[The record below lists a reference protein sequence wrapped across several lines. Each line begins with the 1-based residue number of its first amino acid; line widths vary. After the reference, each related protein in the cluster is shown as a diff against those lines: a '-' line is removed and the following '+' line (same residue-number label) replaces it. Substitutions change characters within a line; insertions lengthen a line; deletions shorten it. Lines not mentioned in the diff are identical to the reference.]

1 MATKKST
8 KKTPDRKTEVLSIR
22 IDPRVKYGLELLSR
36 LQRRS
41 TTGVVEWAIQSAFQ
55 SEIFEPANE
64 YQNEIHLE
72 QVMDSLWHINEIE
85 RTVALALRREQLLTY
100 EESRVWKVLS
110 STPAF
115 WTKKPTLRD
124 FNSFLWTDV
133 LSQWPTIEHMIN
145 EAVEKPIVRGFTD
158 AELIDYGVDLPTLDI
173 PF

>member
-1 MATKKST
+1 MATKKSA
-8 KKTPDRKTEVLSIR
+8 KRPPDRKTEVLSIR

-64 YQNEIHLE
+64 YRGETRLE
-72 QVMDSLWHINEIE
+72 EVMDELWHINDIE
-85 RTVALALRREQLLTY
+85 RIVALALRKEQLLTY
-100 EESRVWKVLS
+100 EESRIWKVLS

-115 WTKKPTLRD
+115 WTKKQHRD
-124 FNSFLWTDV
+124 FDSFLWAEV
-133 LSQWPTIEHMIN
+133 LSHWPTVERLVS
-145 EAVEKPIVRGFTD
+145 EAVEKPIVRGYTD
-158 AELIDYGVDLPTLDI
+158 EELFNLGLDLTTMDI